1 YGPSGGVY
9 RHLRFIDG
17 KLVEFR
23 LERK

>member
-1 YGPSGGVY
+1 GGVY

-17 KLVEFR
+17 KLVEIR